1 MSQMKLLNSFVGE
14 YRITA
19 YLGAGGMGEVYR
31 AVHTRLGRE
40 AAIKVLNGAQADTRH
55 FYRFFNEARI
65 QASLRHPG
73 IAVLYDYC
81 ELNGLPCIVME
92 YVDGQTLEE
101 KIAAEGALPPAE
113 AVRIFKA
120 VVETVA
126 YLHRQGI
133 VHRDLKSNNIKL
145 TGAGEVKLL
154 DFGIARTDFTP
165 NLTLIGN
172 VVGTPQYLSP
182 EQLSGSQAD
191 ERSDIWAL
199 GVLFYEMLSGT
210 LPFEA
215 ANILQLCDRI
225 KKADYIP
232 PSALNPAVP
241 PTLEAIL
248 ARCLKRHPA
257 DRYPSAQQLLAEIE
271 KLNQELRPEANHWA
285 LVEEVVSRLK
295 RTLLNP
301 AWLRQ
306 RFAAMACLRKLG
318 KRTLLNTAWLSQ
330 PRHLLSVAALIV
342 LVLVWIFG
350 PSGNSC
356 RPEVNPQPSP
366 TPSAQMIR
374 IVTLDGEAE
383 VYQSGQLIGRTPVEL
398 KARLGQSLDL
408 TLKRAGFREKR
419 VKLPVTAQSGE
430 YRFVLEPIE
439 PPFL

>member
-172 VVGTPQYLSP
+172 VVGTPHYLSP
-182 EQLSGSQAD
+182 EQLGGSQAD

-271 KLNQELRPEANHWA
+271 KLNQELRPEAEHWA
-285 LVEEVVSRLK
+285 VAEEVVSRLK
-295 RTLLNP
+295 RRLLN
-301 AWLRQ
+301 LLSEMGYR
-306 RFAAMACLRKLG
+306 G
-318 KRTLLNTAWLSQ
+318 KDKSVVSRLKRRLLNLA
-330 PRHLLSVAALIV
+330 PRHLLFVVALIV

-350 PSGNSC
+350 PSGNSY
-356 RPEVNPQPSP
+356 RHKLDPQPSP
-366 TPSAQMIR
+366 TPSVQMIR

-383 VYQSGQLIGRTPVEL
+383 VYQSGQLIGLTPVEL